1 MIKKIEDYLEEL
13 KKELKGSDPSL
24 IQDALS
30 DAEEHLYNALGDRL
44 TQNKNLSEKEALN
57 AIMEEYGG
65 PEETA
70 SAYKKIEFRTKPSLV
85 VPQKKET
92 GTLLQKF
99 FSVLADPRAWG
110 AFLYMVIS
118 FLTGCIFGGWTFLG
132 SIVSFFSLLFV
143 FTIPIAALF
152 LLSLRG
158 IALIEGR
165 IIEATTGTRM
175 PRKPLFV
182 KHNQDSMEKL
192 KALFRESQTWKILIY
207 FLLQFPLGLFYSLL
221 ALGLFAFSLSF
232 IFSPVLELVFHLPLE
247 LFGTNAFTPLWLL
260 PFVTFSGIILL
271 TSIFHLAKFFGEHH
285 GKYAKFML
293 VRK

>member
-1 MIKKIEDYLEEL
+1 MIKKIENYLDDL
-13 KKELKGSDPSL
+13 KKELKGSDPAL

-30 DAEEHLYNALGDRL
+30 DAEEHLHNALKDRL
-44 TQNKNLSEKEALN
+44 AQNKNSSEKDALLT
-57 AIMEEYGG
+57 IIEEYGT

-70 SAYKKIEFRTKPSLV
+70 SAYKKIELRTKPSLSM
-85 VPQKKET
+85 PRKRET

-99 FSVLADPRAWG
+99 FSVLAEPHAWG
-110 AFLYMVIS
+110 AFLYMVVS

-132 SIVSFFSLLFV
+132 SIVSSISLLLV
-143 FTIPIAALF
+143 FTLPISGLF

-165 IIEATTGTRM
+165 IIEATLGTRM

-182 KHNQDSMEKL
+182 KHNLNSMEKF
-192 KALFRESQTWKILIY
+192 KTLFRESHTWKILIY
-207 FLLQFPLGLFYSLL
+207 FLLQLPLGILYSLL

-232 IFSPVLELVFHLPLE
+232 IFSPILELVFQLPLE
-247 LFGTNAFTPLWLL
+247 LFGTEAFTPVWLL
-260 PFVTFSGIILL
+260 PIVSISGIILL
-271 TSIFHLAKFFGEHH
+271 TSIFHLAKFLGKHH

-293 VRK
+293 VHK

>member
-13 KKELKGSDPSL
+13 KKELKGSDPAL

-30 DAEEHLYNALGDRL
+30 DAEEHLRVALDEIL
-44 TQNKNLSEKEALN
+44 IHNTNLSEKEALLS
-57 AIMEEYGG
+57 IIEEYGT

-70 SAYKKIEFRTKPSLV
+70 SAYKRIEFRTKHSLSM
-85 VPQKKET
+85 PRKRET
-92 GTLLQKF
+92 GTVLQKF
-99 FSVLADPRAWG
+99 FSVLAAPHAWG
-110 AFLYMVIS
+110 TFLYMVIS
-118 FLTGCIFGGWTFLG
+118 FLTGCIFGGWAFLG
-132 SIVSFFSLLFV
+132 TIVSFFSLLFV

-182 KHNQDSMEKL
+182 KHDLNSKEKF

-207 FLLQFPLGLFYSLL
+207 FLLQFPLGLLYSLL
-221 ALGLFAFSLSF
+221 ALGLFVFSLSF
-232 IFSPVLELVFHLPLE
+232 ILSPLLELVFHLPLE
-247 LFGTNAFTPLWLL
+247 LFGTNAFTPIWLL
-260 PFVTFSGIILL
+260 PFVTLIGIILL
-271 TSIFHLAKFFGEHH
+271 TSIFHLAKFLGKLH
-285 GKYAKFML
+285 GRYAKFML